1 MTGFSYIGYMLAS
14 VLVSQNVYLKIF
26 RSKKTESQGLM
37 GFKEFVT
44 EDSDAVISQ
53 IRQIRDQ
60 MRVIRMKRLLAKEKD
75 TLKSME
81 GEKAG

>member
-1 MTGFSYIGYMLAS
+1 
-14 VLVSQNVYLKIF
+14 
-26 RSKKTESQGLM
+26 M

-60 MRVIRMKRLLAKEKD
+60 MRVIKLKRDLEREKD
-75 TLKSME
+75 ELQTLMQQKIGVS
-81 GEKAG
+81 GFDAI

>member
-1 MTGFSYIGYMLAS
+1 MDLSF
-14 VLVSQNVYLKIF
+14 QNETQI
-26 RSKKTESQGLM
+26 SKNFLRKNRESQGLI

-75 TLKSME
+75 TLKSMKA
-81 GEKAG
+81 EKADSGINKHRYW

>member
-1 MTGFSYIGYMLAS
+1 MDLSFQNGTQISKSFS
-14 VLVSQNVYLKIF
+14 QENQ
-26 RSKKTESQGLM
+26 RSQGLM

-81 GEKAG
+81 GEKAATGINKHRYR

>member
-1 MTGFSYIGYMLAS
+1 
-14 VLVSQNVYLKIF
+14 
-26 RSKKTESQGLM
+26 M

-60 MRVIRMKRLLAKEKD
+60 MRVIKLKRDLEKEKD
-75 TLKSME
+75 ELQTLMQQKIGVS
-81 GEKAG
+81 GAIIDIDKLYSGLKKGRLSCPTRSKA

>member
-1 MTGFSYIGYMLAS
+1 
-14 VLVSQNVYLKIF
+14 
-26 RSKKTESQGLM
+26 M

-81 GEKAG
+81 GEKADNGINKYMYR